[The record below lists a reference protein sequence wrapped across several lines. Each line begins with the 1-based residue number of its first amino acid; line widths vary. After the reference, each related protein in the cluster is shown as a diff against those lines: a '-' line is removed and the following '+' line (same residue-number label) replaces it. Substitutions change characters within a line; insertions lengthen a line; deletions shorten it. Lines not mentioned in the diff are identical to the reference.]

1 MELSNSH
8 NLRTTPPDPTAL
20 KFGVRVTMSASD
32 PMRSL
37 LGNTWHKEHWFASR
51 AERDDALAAMG
62 MRHAYS
68 RIGDTP
74 SIRLVPIER

>member
-8 NLRTTPPDPTAL
+8 NLRTTPPEARDL

-37 LGNTWHKEHWFASR
+37 LGNAWHKEHWYASR
-51 AERDDALAAMG
+51 AERDAALEELG
-62 MRHAYS
+62 KRHAFS

-74 SIRLVPIER
+74 SIRLAPIER